1 MKKSKLAIFGGPK
14 SFNEN
19 IKTYN
24 SIGKEELKAAINVVK
39 SGKLSS
45 FLGEPSKEF
54 YGGKFIQKFE
64 SKISK
69 FFGVKHAITV
79 NSWSSGLSCA
89 VGALNLEPGDE
100 IILPTMTM
108 CACASAI
115 LQWNLIPV
123 FADVDKETFNICP
136 KSIEE
141 KITKKTKAIMVV
153 DYFGRP
159 VEMKIILKIAKKY
172 NLKTIS
178 DTAQAI
184 GSKYNGKYTGTMAD
198 IGGYSL
204 NYHKT
209 IHTGEGGILVTNNS
223 NLALRLKLI
232 RNHAEAVVEKFNVK
246 NISGLIGRNY
256 RMGEI
261 EAAIGIEQLKKLNY
275 LVKEKQ
281 SWAKQ
286 LIIGLDNLKGLTLP
300 KVPKN
305 MTHSY
310 YAFPMKI
317 NNKIT
322 KVGKNKI
329 LNALKKEGVPWISGE
344 LTLIHKLPVF
354 KRKIAFGKNKFPWKI
369 GKVFNNIN
377 YNSKNNCPNAEKILR
392 ENYINIP
399 ISLLQLNRK
408 KINKIILA
416 FKKVWN
422 NLDLL

>member
-1 MKKSKLAIFGGPK
+1 MKKDKLAIFGGPK

-24 SIGKEELKAAINVVK
+24 TIGREELNAAIKVIK

-45 FLGEPSKEF
+45 FLGEPSNEF
-54 YGGKFIQKFE
+54 YGGKYVQQFEKKFANY
-64 SKISK
+64 
-69 FFGVKHAITV
+69 FGVKYAITV

-89 VGALNLEPGDE
+89 VGALDLDPGDE

-123 FADVDKETFNICP
+123 FADIDPETFNICP
-136 KSIEE
+136 VSIES
-141 KITKKTKAIMVV
+141 KITKKTKAIMAV

-159 VEMKIILKIAKKY
+159 ADMKKIIKLAKKY
-172 NLKTIS
+172 NLRTVS

-184 GSKYNGKYTGTMAD
+184 GSKYYGKYAGTLAD

-209 IHTGEGGILVTNNS
+209 IHTGEGGVLVTNNS
-223 NLALRLKLI
+223 KLAMRLKLI
-232 RNHAEAVVEKFNVK
+232 RNHAEAVVEKFK
-246 NISGLIGRNY
+246 IKKISGLIGRNY

-261 EAAIGIEQLKKLNY
+261 EAAIGIQQLRKLKY

-281 SWAKQ
+281 SWAKI
-286 LIIGLDNLKGLTLP
+286 LIDGLKNLEGLSLP
-300 KVPKN
+300 AVPKSI
-305 MTHSY
+305 THSY

-317 NNKIT
+317 DPNILKVSKKKI
-322 KVGKNKI
+322 I
-329 LNALKKEGVPWISGE
+329 LALKKEGVPWISGD
-344 LTLIHKLPVF
+344 LTLIHKLLVF
-354 KRKIAFGKNKFPWKI
+354 RKKIAYGKKNFPWRIGKNY
-369 GKVFNNIN
+369 NSIN
-377 YNSKNNCPNAEKILR
+377 YNLKSTCPVAEKILR

-399 ISLLQLNRK
+399 ISLLEFDKKKLK
-408 KINKIILA
+408 KIIKA
-416 FKKVWN
+416 FNKVWS
-422 NLDLL
+422 NLNLL